1 MIKFFKD
8 YIDEKETDETEGITS
23 TGQSTLAYRL
33 AAILFLINIISNIY
47 IFLTLR
53 SDILL
58 TTPTFLFFTLSI
70 IPVVIDLIIS
80 IGLLKL
86 NYIARGFALIR
97 VAGGAIIWPII
108 YFSNYGFSLILLI
121 ITIFQLGFTGAI
133 FLLLTGKSQKLRI
146 IIAIGIYIVFTFL
159 PLVLIFLM
167 AALLVK

>member
-1 MIKFFKD
+1 MMELFKD
-8 YIDEKETDETEGITS
+8 YIDEKETEETEGITS

-33 AAILFLINIISNIY
+33 AAILFLVN
-47 IFLTLR
+47 IFLTLG
-53 SDILL
+53 SSLL
-58 TTPTFLFFTLSI
+58 FSTTRSI

-97 VAGGAIIWPII
+97 VAGGAIIWPFI
-108 YFSNYGFSLILLI
+108 YFSNYGFSLFSLI
-121 ITIFQLGFTGAI
+121 ITIIQLGFTGAI

-159 PLVLIFLM
+159 PLVLVLLI
-167 AALLVK
+167 AAFMDQ

>member
-1 MIKFFKD
+1 MMEIFKD
-8 YIDEKETDETEGITS
+8 YIDEKETEETEGITS

-33 AAILFLINIISNIY
+33 AAILFLVN
-47 IFLTLR
+47 IFLMLV
-53 SDILL
+53 SSLGFS
-58 TTPTFLFFTLSI
+58 TTTRI
-70 IPVVIDLIIS
+70 IPMVIDLIIS

-108 YFSNYGFSLILLI
+108 YFSQYGFSIFSLI

-146 IIAIGIYIVFTFL
+146 IIAIGIYIGFTFL
-159 PLVLIFLM
+159 PLVLLLLI
-167 AALLVK
+167 ATLLVQ